1 MEEFPTYPRQMRTG
15 TAHPLGCGLASA
27 DVAAASAIMQTR
39 PILPECSEV
48 YAPAISSAHRVF
60 VKRKPLD
67 PTSVVIRLQGQ
78 LSPEILSS
86 RRCHPDRGF
95 RAPSPAPRQAGIR
108 GEVAARS
115 KPATFRETQTF

>member
-1 MEEFPTYPRQMRTG
+1 MEEFPASLRHMRTG
-15 TAHPLGCGLASA
+15 TAHPLACGLASA
-27 DVAAASAIMQTR
+27 EVAAASAKMQTR
-39 PILPECSEV
+39 PNLPECSEA
-48 YAPAISSAHRVF
+48 YAPAISSDHRVF

-78 LSPEILSS
+78 LSTEILSS

-108 GEVAARS
+108 GEVAARN